1 VALPNVVFKRRQ
13 ATPARM
19 DLEFLRILDRLER
32 MVVKTS
38 RFGAG
43 WNLDVVDR
51 FLHFALSARTSLKSG
66 EEVDLHLAC
75 SAMI

>member
-1 VALPNVVFKRRQ
+1 MALPNVVFKRRQ

-51 FLHFALSARTSLKSG
+51 FLQFALSTWTPLKPG

-75 SAMI
+75 PAMV

>member
-1 VALPNVVFKRRQ
+1 
-13 ATPARM
+13 
-19 DLEFLRILDRLER
+19 
-32 MVVKTS
+32 
-38 RFGAG
+38 
-43 WNLDVVDR
+43 VDR